1 MVAEGYVDCC
11 LPNTLDN
18 LGFLDRMGSGTISIL
33 IMLTISS
40 TKNLWASVLV
50 FEKLPIMK
58 ENAKENGVSKDISIV
73 IAKDINEK
81 CYALKPENYLSPALK
96 PGSKDYKLRGLI
108 RLSKLPKGVSCEKE

>member
-1 MVAEGYVDCC
+1 MDCC

-73 IAKDINEK
+73 LAKDVNEK
-81 CYALKPENYLSPALK
+81 CYALKPEDHLSPALK
-96 PGSKDYKLRGLI
+96 PGSKEYKLRGLI
-108 RLSKLPKGVSCEKE
+108 KLNTLPKEIGREE

>member
-81 CYALKPENYLSPALK
+81 CYALKP
-96 PGSKDYKLRGLI
+96 GSKDYKPRGLI
-108 RLSKLPKGVSCEKE
+108 KLNRLPKGVSCEKE